1 MSISFR
7 LLLGYFLIVG
17 LAAWFVL
24 NTFSEE
30 VKPGV
35 RQTMEETLV
44 DSAYLLAEIAAVDV
58 QNGQKNYGHLTQAFA
73 QYQATHPKASIWGF
87 KKNQLDLQLYITD
100 QQGMVVYDSKHQ
112 DVGKDFSQ
120 WNNIYRTLRG
130 QYGARSS
137 RTNPKDER
145 SSVMH
150 VSAPIKVNGQLV
162 GVLTLAKPTLSVQ
175 PFIDKSQQRI
185 TRGGWWLMG
194 GALFIGLLFTWWLN
208 RAIFQLRMYAKHV
221 NLDNKTPLPK
231 LGSSELQE
239 LGNALSEMRERLDG
253 REYIEAYVHH
263 LIHEMKS
270 PLTAI
275 TGAAELLE
283 GKPNGQAKQ
292 QFIQSIK
299 TQSVR
304 LKSMLDK
311 LLALAKLEHRRQLA
325 HRELIDVDTLIR
337 SVINDCQL
345 KLTSRHI
352 EVVCAIEPTLKLKG
366 ERFLLHQALFNLL
379 DNAIDF
385 SPEHSQIHIHTTL
398 RQAMLNISIQ
408 DVGSGIP
415 DYALPRIFERFYS
428 LQRPNG
434 EKSTGLGLAFVKE
447 VANLHQGQVRL
458 ANTNPHGVIV
468 TFSLP
473 VG

>member
-1 MSISFR
+1 MSISLR

-44 DSAYLLAEIAAVDV
+44 DSAYLLAEIAAVDM
-58 QNGQKNYGHLTQAFA
+58 QDNKAQYQHLTQAFA
-73 QYQATHPKASIWGF
+73 QYQDTNPKASIWGF
-87 KKNQLDLQLYITD
+87 KKNQLSLQLYITD
-100 QQGMVVYDSKHQ
+100 SQGIVVYDSNHQ
-112 DVGKDFSQ
+112 DVGKDYSQ

-137 RTNPKDER
+137 RTNPNDER

-175 PFIDKSQQRI
+175 PFIDKSQHRI

-194 GALFIGLLFTWWLN
+194 GALLIGLMFTWWLN
-208 RAIFQLRMYAKHV
+208 RAIDQLREYAKHV

-239 LGNALSEMRERLDG
+239 LGHALNEMRERLDG

-275 TGAAELLE
+275 SGAAELLE
-283 GKPNGQAKQ
+283 GNPSVQAKT
-292 QFIQSIK
+292 QFTQSIK
-299 TQSVR
+299 AQSTR

-311 LLALAKLEHRRQLA
+311 LLALAKLEHKRQLTQL
-325 HRELIDVDTLIR
+325 ENISVSTLIQA
-337 SVINDCQL
+337 VLADCQL
-345 KLTSRHI
+345 KLAEHHI
-352 EVVCAIEPTLKLKG
+352 TTANHCDDSLFVQG
-366 ERFLLHQALFNLL
+366 EHFLLHQALFNLL

-385 SPEHSQIHIHTTL
+385 SPAHSQI
-398 RQAMLNISIQ
+398 QLNAAIKQGMVEISIQ
-408 DVGSGIP
+408 DAGVGIP
-415 DYALPRIFERFYS
+415 DFAMPRLFERFYS

-434 EKSTGLGLAFVKE
+434 DKSTGLGLAFVKE
-447 VANLHQGQVRL
+447 VAELHQGQIILKNQSPTGVRATL
-458 ANTNPHGVIV
+458 I
-468 TFSLP
+468 LP
-473 VG
+473 TA

>member
-283 GKPNGQAKQ
+283 GKPNAQAKQ

-337 SVINDCQL
+337 SVIKRLPAETD
-345 KLTSRHI
+345 I
-352 EVVCAIEPTLKLKG
+352 
-366 ERFLLHQALFNLL
+366 
-379 DNAIDF
+379 
-385 SPEHSQIHIHTTL
+385 SPH
-398 RQAMLNISIQ
+398 
-408 DVGSGIP
+408 
-415 DYALPRIFERFYS
+415 
-428 LQRPNG
+428 
-434 EKSTGLGLAFVKE
+434 
-447 VANLHQGQVRL
+447 
-458 ANTNPHGVIV
+458 
-468 TFSLP
+468 
-473 VG
+473 